1 LSKIIG
7 KNKNVIFLIL
17 GKKAEETCEGLNIKN
32 KIITSHPSPLG
43 YTKGFKNSK
52 IFSRV
57 NEILKNEDE
66 QLIE

>member
-1 LSKIIG
+1 
-7 KNKNVIFLIL
+7 
-17 GKKAEETCEGLNIKN
+17 
-32 KIITSHPSPLG
+32 LG

-66 QLIE
+66 QLIEW